1 MVIKDTKQ
9 SFVYYIGSVLYF
21 SYHKHIFWKDQNQQ
35 RDSFCTVQRLHLFQL
50 KNSFSNRSQI
60 YTYISTE
67 G

>member
-1 MVIKDTKQ
+1 MFIKNTKQ
-9 SFVYYIGSVLYF
+9 SFVCHIGSILYF

-35 RDSFCTVQRLHLFQL
+35 H
-50 KNSFSNRSQI
+50 SFSNRSQI